1 MSEKNLEHA
10 QALLASGVID
20 MHFDL
25 GMDLYDQRQRSDVL
39 RHDHLAK
46 MRAGNMRLVASAIY
60 LEDKYL
66 PEMALRAG
74 LGQVARMI
82 EETAR
87 CPDFMICKSY
97 QDLQI
102 AQQTNKIGLFITME
116 GVEPLGSDLD
126 LLTVFYA
133 LGLRSLGLTHTRRN
147 TAGEGGVFAA
157 SGSSPQG
164 LTKFGRAVV
173 EKCEALGIIVDLA
186 HLNPA
191 GVADVL
197 AMCKRPVIISHT
209 NARRFYDIERNN
221 SDADFRAVAAC
232 GGVIGVNAVLVSPE
246 KAKTTLDHFV
256 DHIAHIVNVAGIEA
270 VGLGFDFFEFIWQRE
285 PAEVKAAMAN
295 SLAPLHFIPDLT
307 HHGHTLNL
315 VCKLIER
322 GFSDAA
328 IEKILIGNWQRIL
341 KMNG

>member
-1 MSEKNLEHA
+1 MSEKNLDRA
-10 QALLASGVID
+10 QALLSAGVID

-25 GMDLYDQRQRSDVL
+25 GMDLYDQRHRADVL
-39 RHDHLAK
+39 RRDHLAN
-46 MRAGNMRLVASAIY
+46 MRAGKMRLVASAIY

-87 CPDFMICKSY
+87 CPDFMICKSA
-97 QDLQI
+97 QDIQI
-102 AQQTNKIGLFITME
+102 AQQTDKIGLFITME

-126 LLTVFYA
+126 LLTVFHG
-133 LGLRSLGLTHTRRN
+133 LGVRSLGLTHSRRN
-147 TAGEGGVFAA
+147 MAGDGGVFAP

-197 AMCKRPVIISHT
+197 AMRKRPVIISHT
-209 NARRFYDIERNN
+209 NARRFFDIERNN
-221 SDADFRAVAAC
+221 SDADFRAVADC
-232 GGVIGVNAVLVSPE
+232 GGVIGVNAVLVSRE

-256 DHIAHIVNVAGIEA
+256 DHIEHIANVAGLDA

-295 SLAPLHFIPDLT
+295 SLMPIHFIPDLT
-307 HHGHTLNL
+307 HHGHVLNL

-322 GFSDAA
+322 GFSDTA
-328 IEKILIGNWQRIL
+328 IQKILIGNWLRLL
-341 KMNG
+341 KAF